1 MLYRKVGHF
10 FVSCFIEF
18 FGKSVPLIFARIR
31 DLRALLETWDTPLPL
46 TANRF
51 KQVSN
56 LKENLRHCPS
66 PLNLSQIDLSDL
78 GGSGGIEDGS
88 KAVFG

>member
-1 MLYRKVGHF
+1 MS
-10 FVSCFIEF
+10 SCTYI
-18 FGKSVPLIFARIR
+18 VHDANVLIFARIR

-88 KAVFG
+88 EVANPS